1 VFDNAGDSVCK
12 SAKMFIWVSCGSWV
26 VGNTTVLQETRFH
39 YAIFGEGIVTHI
51 QEFDDLK
58 KYFKEYLEG
67 EEAEKAGLNA

>member
-39 YAIFGEGIVTHI
+39 YAIFGEGIG
-51 QEFDDLK
+51 LK
-58 KYFKEYLEG
+58 EDVLS
-67 EEAEKAGLNA
+67 L